1 MPTLDASRV
10 SQRDEPV
17 VCVLLAGCG
26 APARANSVSIPAVRH
41 RRDAIRIRKLKKAKR
56 REFFIFIAGVSGD
69 EAHAGYLPDVRLR
82 MCYIVFKRSIT
93 YIFFRPGPSILLF
106 ATKPT
111 WGLRTG
117 AYVAPVL
124 ERERNVISA
133 DSIRRPYRP
142 VTVQRI
148 PLSAVQFTLVTWPAT
163 TSASKRQRPI
173 RAAAPSFTMT

>member
-17 VCVLLAGCG
+17 VCVLLPGG
-26 APARANSVSIPAVRH
+26 DAPAKANSVSIPAVRH

-93 YIFFRPGPSILLF
+93 YIFCRPGPSILFF
-106 ATKPT
+106 AKP
-111 WGLRTG
+111 GNNVCHSAHAAVSSPIYLRHL
-117 AYVAPVL
+117 VSDDIRL
-124 ERERNVISA
+124 E
-133 DSIRRPYRP
+133 
-142 VTVQRI
+142 
-148 PLSAVQFTLVTWPAT
+148 
-163 TSASKRQRPI
+163 
-173 RAAAPSFTMT
+173 